1 MAKKPKW
8 GVNNYVKRTTKKRK
22 GRHAKSYSKRCP
34 HRKKSRGQGKKRVL

>member
-22 GRHAKSYSKRCP
+22 GRHAKSYSKRIP
-34 HRKKSRGQGKKRVL
+34 KKSKYKGQGR